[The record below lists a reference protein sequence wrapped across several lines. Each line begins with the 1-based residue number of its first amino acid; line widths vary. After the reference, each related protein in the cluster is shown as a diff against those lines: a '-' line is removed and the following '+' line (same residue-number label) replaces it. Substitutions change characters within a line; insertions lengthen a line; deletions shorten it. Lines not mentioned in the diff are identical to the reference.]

1 MWIHQSDYRP
11 AELAE
16 SLPSLTVKI
25 HPLECTNS
33 VLLLT
38 SDSRDTKQCF
48 QCFQAIPI
56 PLHVLKDL
64 LYSACHLQ
72 QHTVFL
78 EMYKTSC
85 MVSMSHK
92 CFHIASWLLTL
103 FLCCGIVFCR

>member
-11 AELAE
+11 TELAE

-25 HPLECTNS
+25 HLLEYTNS

-56 PLHVLKDL
+56 PLLVLKDL

-72 QHTVFL
+72 QHTVSL
-78 EMYKTSC
+78 
-85 MVSMSHK
+85 K
-92 CFHIASWLLTL
+92 CTKLHAWCLCHTNASTL
-103 FLCCGIVFCR
+103 HLDF